1 MQRNYKYALVGALVL
16 GLASVAN
23 AAVTG
28 SGMHGASQMQTMS
41 GGMMSMMMG
50 DDPVAACSS
59 MMKKVAANPK
69 LHREMNA
76 IMKSQMGS
84 SSGITTS
91 KPRAQPQS

>member
-1 MQRNYKYALVGALVL
+1 MKLTYQYALVGALVL

-23 AAVTG
+23 AAVTNK
-28 SGMHGASQMQTMS
+28 GMHGANQMQMKS

-59 MMKKVAANPK
+59 MMKKVASNPK

-76 IMKSQMGS
+76 MMKSQMGA
-84 SSGITTS
+84 
-91 KPRAQPQS
+91 K